1 MKYTFEYMFIPQMV
15 ENGDFAFP
23 NYHDFDDMQSLE
35 DAFEDSGLAGDE
47 SFPWDELSIV
57 KFISRE
63 CTYWL
68 FRFPKPERQPE
79 AVYGMVVQRT
89 FDSPVYYILEMGME
103 DNYFFCKMDEGQH
116 VNLKMIEGL
125 CTEEAF
131 KEMVLE
137 DFRNADE
144 GLDDDLLLELDD

>member
-1 MKYTFEYMFIPQMV
+1 MLFR
-15 ENGDFAFP
+15 
-23 NYHDFDDMQSLE
+23 S
-35 DAFEDSGLAGDE
+35 
-47 SFPWDELSIV
+47 DELSIV

-79 AVYGMVVQRT
+79 AVYGMVVQRD
-89 FDSPVYYILEMGME
+89 FDLPVYYTLEMGME

-116 VNLKMIEGL
+116 INIKMMEGL
-125 CTEEAF
+125 CSEEAF
-131 KEMVLE
+131 KEMALE

-144 GLDDDLLLELDD
+144 CLDDDLILEFDD

>member
-1 MKYTFEYMFIPQMV
+1 MKYTFEYMFIPRMV

-35 DAFEDSGLAGDE
+35 DAFENSGLADE
-47 SFPWDELSIV
+47 EPFPWDELSIV

-79 AVYGMVVQRT
+79 AMYGMVVQRT
-89 FDSPVYYILEMGME
+89 FDSPVYYTLEMGMG

-116 VNLKMIEGL
+116 INIKMIEGL
-125 CTEEAF
+125 CSEEVF
-131 KEMVLE
+131 KDMVLE
-137 DFRNADE
+137 DFRNTDE
-144 GLDDDLLLELDD
+144 CLDDDLLLEFDD

>member
-1 MKYTFEYMFIPQMV
+1 MKYTFEDMFIPQMV

-35 DAFEDSGLAGDE
+35 NAFEDSRLAGDE

-89 FDSPVYYILEMGME
+89 FDSPVYYTLEMGME